1 MDTQRSSTENHII
14 GTIGQYRLLRKLGE
28 GFSAITVLA
37 ENANGTPCALKV
49 FNMRKANREIE
60 ERVRKEANVT
70 RGLSHKH
77 IVR

>member
-1 MDTQRSSTENHII
+1 MDVRGDQVTTPII
-14 GTIGQYRLLRKLGE
+14 GTIGQYRLLKKLGE

-37 ENANGTPCALKV
+37 ENADGTPYALKV
-49 FNMRKANREIE
+49 FNMRKANREISE
-60 ERVRKEANVT
+60 FIRKEASIT